1 MKNIDIYLKESIEDE
16 SYILDDNIEYV
27 VVDAAI
33 IDGNKYIFFANIDD
47 EKDICFKK
55 LISENGEDYFTG
67 LDDENELNKVILYFT
82 KQNIK

>member
-1 MKNIDIYLKESIEDE
+1 MPDKYE

-27 VVDAAI
+27 VVDTAI
-33 IDGNKYIFFANIDD
+33 IDGNKYIFFANIND